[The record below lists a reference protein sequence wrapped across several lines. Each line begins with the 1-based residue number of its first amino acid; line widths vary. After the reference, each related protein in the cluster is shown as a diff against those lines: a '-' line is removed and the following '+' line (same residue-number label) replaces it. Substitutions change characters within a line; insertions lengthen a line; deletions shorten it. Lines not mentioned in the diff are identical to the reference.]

1 MKSVKFFYAI
11 LLFLS
16 VSLSAQAIKRFT
28 LWQLPSQ
35 INTIGNSYVFRTDK
49 GRIVVMD
56 GGVREE
62 ASYLRG
68 FLAAL
73 GNEVEAWIVTH
84 PHFDHVGAL
93 TEILNNPAYILKK
106 YIIHRFHMNFV
117 IPRPSMRQR
126 LWRITKRLKSLVL
139 KRSIYLNPV

>member
-1 MKSVKFFYAI
+1 MKVIKIFYAV
-11 LLFLS
+11 LLLS
-16 VSLSAQAIKRFT
+16 VSFSVQAVKRFT

-62 ASYLRG
+62 APFLRG

-93 TEILNNPAYILKK
+93 TEILNSPVDIKIKKIYHSPFSRDFCNTEAEYAAESLAYYEAIKK
-106 YIIHRFHMNFV
+106 
-117 IPRPSMRQR
+117 S
-126 LWRITKRLKSLVL
+126 
-139 KRSIYLNPV
+139 